1 MKRKFSLQE
10 RAQTRSN
17 EVNSCSATTL
27 WHHSKMTSLELR
39 SQTSRLN
46 DGLRTWKHCSLY
58 PEILLTFCTILWVWR
73 DWRDFKDRR
82 RELKAKEQRK
92 TWEPH
97 EEWESLPAKLSVNS
111 SKQHVQT
118 RLEKMVWQ
126 SRRGKRGRRGD
137 AKEQRQHSRWQRKK
151 VERRDGRQDW
161 REEQRLK
168 EKEEILR
175 MKRTETKPAQPEKR
189 RETWNGSFRKFPFAS
204 RNTLTSVHVCNVRKT
219 NCLTCTLCF
228 MSFIYVNVVL

>member
-1 MKRKFSLQE
+1 MKKKKFSLQE

-17 EVNSCSATTL
+17 EVNACSATTL
-27 WHHSKMTSLELR
+27 WHNSKMTSLELR

-82 RELKAKEQRK
+82 RELEAKEQRK

-118 RLEKMVWQ
+118 HLEKMVWQ
-126 SRRGKRGRRGD
+126 SGRGKRGRRGD
-137 AKEQRQHSRWQRKK
+137 GKDDIADDRGTKQGGMGGETGEKSRGSKRKKRSWGWRGEKLNQHSQRK
-151 VERRDGRQDW
+151 G
-161 REEQRLK
+161 
-168 EKEEILR
+168 EKHEMDHL
-175 MKRTETKPAQPEKR
+175 
-189 RETWNGSFRKFPFAS
+189 GSFPLRAGT
-204 RNTLTSVHVCNVRKT
+204 R
-219 NCLTCTLCF
+219 
-228 MSFIYVNVVL
+228 